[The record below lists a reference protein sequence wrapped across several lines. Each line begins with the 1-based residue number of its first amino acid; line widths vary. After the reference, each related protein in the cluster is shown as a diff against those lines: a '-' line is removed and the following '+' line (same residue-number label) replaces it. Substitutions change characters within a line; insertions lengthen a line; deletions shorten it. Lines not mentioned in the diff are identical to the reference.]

1 MEKNLT
7 EKLYEELKKR
17 NIFEE
22 EDEEDFEDDENE
34 GDEEDIDDEED
45 DQEEED
51 DDVEETT
58 DNDSDNDLSDIS
70 DVNLYKINPKVI
82 KILTNRIKDEYT
94 AHYYYR
100 AAANWCQDMNYKKAA
115 EFFRNEADDELEH
128 AKKIQE
134 YMVDFNI
141 QPVIPNAP
149 TKHNFNNLIDIVHGA
164 YEMELGLMKAYN
176 KDSLTLFTSD
186 ITTFDFLTEFRVI
199 QKGAVVEYNDLI
211 NASNLVDKTDKF
223 QVLYFEQTY
232 F

>member
-17 NIFEE
+17 RIFEE
-22 EDEEDFEDDENE
+22 DEDEVENDDEGN
-34 GDEEDIDDEED
+34 EEDVDTEDE
-45 DQEEED
+45 Q
-51 DDVEETT
+51 DVENEEVS
-58 DNDSDNDLSDIS
+58 NDNDLSDIS
-70 DVNLYKINPKVI
+70 DIDLYKINPKVI
-82 KILTNRIKDEYT
+82 KILTDRIKDEYT

-115 EFFRNEADDELEH
+115 EFFSNEADDELEH

-149 TKHNFNNLIDIVHGA
+149 TKHSFENLIDIVHGA

-176 KDSLTLFTSD
+176 KDSQSLFTSD

-211 NASNLVDKTDKF
+211 NATNLVDKTDKF